1 MTANVFSP
9 GEQENQS
16 FEPAENAARGPTNL
30 TDFERNIAV
39 SQEPLAGYGLD
50 RSSLPTL
57 IEIIDALNDE
67 RMFDEAKTI
76 IDNLADHQQIRQFV
90 RALFKHADDG
100 FVQLRMFVDD
110 KDRGDRESLYGY
122 PWRAVHVGDLD
133 RLAEIATETASIAA
147 RSPEKVNFC
156 PPVATFIGT
165 DKATESDLC
174 RGLAIMVE
182 LDEQP
187 DQSRST
193 LERLLGKPTL
203 VVKSGGTWTDPATG
217 EVQDRCHLYWRLSR
231 PTQGNDD
238 RLKQCRIW
246 ASDLVSSDPTG
257 KPVNH
262 PLRWPGSW
270 HKKGEP
276 RLCQISE
283 INETVEIDIEFA
295 YAALKEAAAK
305 AGLRLEQ
312 EEVRP
317 REPHVTDPDADW
329 SMDKPGPQGILARYL
344 SKTCN
349 RRSALMG
356 FASGIAMSAVHAGYD
371 LSISELAE
379 IVEDA
384 HHSNPSTSKRTR
396 KEFVAIAEA
405 AQDSANKYVGQPAH
419 IKKAE
424 WEAYLQSEMERIER
438 DIREADEEAAVAA
451 ATHSDAVHFV
461 AEDDELDEPLKTEQP
476 SQAPSAAKL
485 LAELPQ
491 DAPQA
496 EPIDIFGSLSP
507 KPALTPEMLPEAI
520 GDYAFD
526 EATRMG
532 VDPAMIAIPCLIACA
547 AAIDDEIRIQPK
559 AEDTEWTES
568 ARLWGAAIGEP
579 GVMKTPS
586 LNKAVKPL
594 QQVEQEWRIEDAK
607 LFRAYEAALEDY
619 KYKKAAFDK
628 ARRNGEDCEEPKEP
642 ERPPQRRCIVNEMSM
657 EGLAERILA
666 DNTRGVLVLYNELMG
681 LIGGFDAY
689 KNNGVKKDRA
699 AALELFD
706 GGPRNRD
713 LVRDTVW
720 VPNWSACILGGIQ
733 TDKLAKV
740 ASSLGDD
747 GLLQRFLL
755 FEVHTAG
762 MGEDRKPDMDAIGTY
777 QWLVQQLAHLRADGE
792 AIVLSSEAQEYR
804 KEVHRIAFALKEEK
818 SLPAAFRGHAN
829 KLHGIFARLL
839 LTLHLIETPHRRTDL
854 LAVVSGAT
862 AKRARD
868 LMVKYLIPQALH
880 LYRKFFGDDGVSD
893 AQWIAGHIL
902 AHKHERVSER
912 DLYRADKK
920 YENDR
925 SRLRRAVATLVEYNW
940 LEPVPPKRP
949 SDQPTVWQ
957 VNPLVHAHFAE
968 RADQERCDRQA
979 EQKKAAEGRKI
990 ISNTFMLN

>member
-1 MTANVFSP
+1 MTTDVFIP
-9 GEQENQS
+9 DDQKNQA
-16 FEPAENAARGPTNL
+16 FEPVENALEQGPIRLIGLQHGADDSNRL
-30 TDFERNIAV
+30 
-39 SQEPLAGYGLD
+39 EPLAGFGLD
-50 RSSLPTL
+50 RSSLSTL
-57 IEIIDALNDE
+57 VEVIDALEDDK
-67 RMFDEAKTI
+67 MFDEANI
-76 IDNLADHQQIRQFV
+76 IADNLADHQQISEFV
-90 RALFKHADDG
+90 HALFKHADDG
-100 FVQLRMFVDD
+100 FVQLRMFIDD
-110 KDRGDRESLYGY
+110 NDRGDRDSLYGY
-122 PWRAVHVGDLD
+122 PWRAVHVADLD
-133 RLAEIATETASIAA
+133 KLAEIASQAASFAA

-156 PPVATFIGT
+156 PPVATFTGP
-165 DKATESDLC
+165 DKATEDNLC
-174 RGLAIMVE
+174 QGLVIMVE

-187 DQSRST
+187 EQSRQT
-193 LERLLGKPTL
+193 WEALLGAPT
-203 VVKSGGTWTDPATG
+203 VIVKSGGKWQD
-217 EVQDRCHLYWRLSR
+217 QDRCHAYWRLSK
-231 PTQGNDD
+231 PVSGNDP
-238 RLKQCRIW
+238 RLKQCRTW

-276 RLCQISE
+276 RLCRISE
-283 INETVEIDIEFA
+283 INGAVEIDIESA
-295 YAALKEAAAK
+295 YTTLKEAAVK
-305 AGLRLEQ
+305 AGLRVEQ

-317 REPHVTDPDADW
+317 RQEQPTYKADADW
-329 SMDKPGPQGILARYL
+329 HMGKPGPQAILTNYL
-344 SKTCN
+344 SRTCD
-349 RRSALMG
+349 RRSALIG
-356 FASGIAMSAVHAGYD
+356 FASSIAMSALHAGYD
-371 LSISELAE
+371 LSISELSG

-384 HHSNPSTSKRTR
+384 HHANPSTSKRTR
-396 KEFVAIAEA
+396 KEFTAIAEN
-405 AQDSANKYVGQPAH
+405 AQDWALQHVSDPAYL
-419 IKKAE
+419 KKEA
-424 WEAYLQSEMERIER
+424 WEAWLKSEIARIER
-438 DIREADEEAAVAA
+438 DIREADEEAAAKPGPEGQTVGFPGKHGDTENFAA
-451 ATHSDAVHFV
+451 A
-461 AEDDELDEPLKTEQP
+461 DDEPDDPPKPEQP
-476 SQAPSAAKL
+476 FQAP
-485 LAELPQ
+485 Q
-491 DAPQA
+491 

-507 KPALTPEMLPEAI
+507 KPVLTPEMLPQVIA
-520 GDYAFD
+520 GFAFD
-526 EATRMG
+526 EAGRMG

-547 AAIDDEIRIQPK
+547 AAIDDGIRIQPK

-594 QQVEQEWRIEDAK
+594 QLVEDEWRIEDAK
-607 LFRAYEAALEDY
+607 LFKTYETAMEDY
-619 KYKKAAFDK
+619 RHKKAAFDK
-628 ARRNGEDCEEPKEP
+628 ARRDGEDYEEPEEP
-642 ERPPQRRCIVNEMSM
+642 ERPPKRRCVVNEMSM

-666 DNTRGVLVLYNELMG
+666 DNPRGVLVLYNELMG

-706 GGPRNRD
+706 GGARNRD

-740 ASSLGDD
+740 APSLGDD

-762 MGEDRKPDMDAIGTY
+762 MGEDRKPNMDAIGEY
-777 QWLVQQLAHLRADGE
+777 QWLVHQLAHLRADCE

-804 KEVHRIAFALKEEK
+804 KELHRIAFALKEDK

-829 KLHGIFARLL
+829 KMHGIFARLL

-868 LMVKYLIPQALH
+868 LMVKYFIPQALY
-880 LYRKFFGDDGVSD
+880 LYRTFFGDDGISD

-920 YENDR
+920 YEKDR
-925 SRLRRAVATLVEYNW
+925 PRLRRAIATLVEYNW
-940 LEPVPPKRP
+940 LEPIPSKRP
-949 SDQPTVWQ
+949 GDKPNAWL
-957 VNPLVHAHFAE
+957 VNPLVHRRFAE
-968 RADQERCDRQA
+968 RADQERRDRQA

-990 ISNTFMLN
+990 ISKTFSPH